1 MAGEQGGRR
10 WSWKSIALLALAIYA
25 LLLIVLNSG
34 HVRVDFV
41 FFHARTSVF
50 VLVLVSMGLGALIV
64 WLAPRVRRRGKR
76 GS

>member
-1 MAGEQGGRR
+1 MAGEGARR
-10 WSWKSIALLALAIYA
+10 GWSWKGVALLVLAIYA

-64 WLAPRVRRRGKR
+64 WLAPHLSRRRRRG
-76 GS
+76 